1 MTTYL
6 LVAGLTA
13 SILLNLGLL
22 VVFWHMIG
30 HLHSYALLIQD
41 MENDSAQTKAQLSA
55 LRAEA
60 PTEINRLQAH

>member
-1 MTTYL
+1 MMTYL
-6 LVAGLTA
+6 LVAALTA

-41 MENDSAQTKAQLSA
+41 MENDSAQTKARLSA
-55 LRAEA
+55 LRSET
-60 PTEINRLQAH
+60 PPENSRVQAH